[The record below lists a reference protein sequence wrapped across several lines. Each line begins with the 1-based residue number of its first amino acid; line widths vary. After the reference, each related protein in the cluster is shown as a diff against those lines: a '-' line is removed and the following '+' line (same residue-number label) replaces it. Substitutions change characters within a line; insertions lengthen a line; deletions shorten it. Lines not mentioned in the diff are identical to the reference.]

1 MIVKNNNKFINEKHL
16 KNIINNIKKYVRENV
31 EIEKIELDTFARVI
45 MSLNNQK
52 YICTFD
58 YNIYEVDL
66 LTCNKLKEE

>member
-52 YICTFD
+52 YIYTFD
-58 YNIYEVDL
+58 YNIYEVAL